1 MQKRGLGKG
10 LSALIPE
17 KKRVEGEAVV
27 LLDVN
32 QIRPSKYQPRETFG
46 DEGLKELAAS
56 IKEKGVIQPLLVR
69 PVEGGSESLPEEG
82 YELIAGERRL
92 RAIKSLG
99 ISQVPALVKEVKDD
113 EVLELSLIENIQR
126 ENLNPIEE
134 AHAYQ
139 RLGDEFGFTQEDLA
153 RRIGKDRTTIS
164 NKLRILKLPKKVLDN
179 VSRETISE
187 GHARALLALDNPK
200 DQIEICEI
208 VLRKS
213 LSVRELENLIKR
225 GRFYTTRKIAQK
237 KNPQVFST
245 EEELQRAL
253 GTKVTIIQGKKRGKI
268 QIEYYSAEDRERLIG
283 LLKGVH

>member
-17 KKRVEGEAVV
+17 KKRVEGETVI

-32 QIRPSKYQPRETFG
+32 QIRPSRYQPRETFG
-46 DEGLKELAAS
+46 DEGLKELASS

-69 PVEGGSESLPEEG
+69 PVEGG

-99 ISQVPALVKEVKDD
+99 IPEAPALVKEVKED

-139 RLGDEFGFTQEDLA
+139 RLSDEFGFTQEDLA

-164 NKLRILKLPKKVLDN
+164 NKLRILKLPKKVLEN

-200 DQIEICEI
+200 DQIELCEI

-213 LSVRELENLIKR
+213 LSVRELENLIKG
-225 GRFYTTRKIAQK
+225 GRLYTTRKIAQK
-237 KNPQVFST
+237 KDPQTLST

-253 GTKVTIIQGKKRGKI
+253 GTKVSIIQGKKRGRI
-268 QIEYYSAEDRERLIG
+268 QIEYYSAEDRERVIG
-283 LLKGVH
+283 LLKGAH